1 LIRVVYLYGSAA
13 HCIDAFLKRERSSGR
28 NLGLDHWLLNNI
40 EKYMQMS
47 KPEFEPYRTHVFTV
61 RGGRRSHAAVLGD
74 IQKNRKAKTNRVN
87 GISGIPA
94 AFLLSVLHDRP
105 GNDDILIKV
114 WTIKSRSSERYAIIG
129 PQMQCS

>member
-1 LIRVVYLYGSAA
+1 MAAELRGRVGQARLKGCVLSFPSTVVLPAEHIAAAWKALIRVVYLYGSAA

-74 IQKNRKAKTNRVN
+74 IQKK
-87 GISGIPA
+87 
-94 AFLLSVLHDRP
+94 
-105 GNDDILIKV
+105 
-114 WTIKSRSSERYAIIG
+114 
-129 PQMQCS
+129 